1 MKKRPRFLQKY
12 ICLDFERDFGYLVVI
27 EISEE
32 NIPIGSFIVK
42 IPVANR
48 FYEDSHPYYAT
59 SPN

>member
-1 MKKRPRFLQKY
+1 MEKKTKFLQKY

-42 IPVANR
+42 IPMAHR
-48 FYEDSHPYYAT
+48 FYEDSQYYVTA
-59 SPN
+59 PN